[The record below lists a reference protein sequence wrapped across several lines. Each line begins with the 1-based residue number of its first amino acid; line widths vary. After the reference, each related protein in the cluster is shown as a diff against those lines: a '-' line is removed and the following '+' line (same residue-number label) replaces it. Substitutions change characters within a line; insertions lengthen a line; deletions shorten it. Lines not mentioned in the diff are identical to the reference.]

1 MLRFGS
7 RNDVNTTFKCTV
19 RLLDDTE
26 VLECEFQAVYEGKD
40 LLDQVCQQLNLVE
53 KDYFG
58 LRYVDLNKQRHWLDL
73 NKTILKQVKYV
84 DPLLFSFRVKFYP
97 PDPFRLKEEISR
109 YQVYLQLRRDL
120 LHGRLYCTSNE
131 AALLAA
137 YVVQADLGDFNP
149 EDHEGNYVQDLRLL
163 LKQTPQ
169 IEEKIIE
176 LHQTHL
182 HGQSPQEVETNF
194 LRRACVLD
202 TYGVDPHPV
211 KDHRGNQLYLGIN
224 HLGILTFQ
232 GSRKTH
238 HFRWPEVHKINYE
251 GKMFIVHLTYNE
263 DPRTKKKQT
272 VGFKCP
278 TGAACRH
285 VWRCAIEQMLFFTLP
300 SGSVV
305 PVVSGGSFFSFGTK
319 FKYTGRTERELLE
332 EVGPLRQE
340 EPTINRLGSLRRKAS
355 SVPATPSSPTDMSDI
370 CYLPRSNHSVPDS
383 RLDGG
388 PSLLASNDEGSFCLE
403 NNLPLL
409 ETVSE
414 DHEIHSRQRNT
425 GGSYGNLFCDN
436 QSHNETEVKRKS
448 SLLSMLT
455 ENFTGDCLEDIQEE
469 DEEED
474 EDVEDDNNDEKL
486 LKSFHDKE
494 IMNDNNDNEEDK
506 YKHGEVFEII
516 CSECKSG
523 SKDTE
528 YTHETH
534 YSIQGYLLNQNVQ
547 SYQQSLTNNDMTAS
561 VVCTDKKCGGQ
572 KSIYP
577 QLLSI
582 SLKSIGCVLS
592 ERMSYQG
599 LGNKERDLD
608 MMDGAVHGIT
618 DYYLREPY
626 DQSSTELIDGQ
637 GRSHRSSRSQTP
649 VARGKTGSKLS
660 LNSGALVP
668 AQGGV
673 GENSGVP
680 NQESL
685 SHRVRLRASYLLPA
699 VIFTGVLL
707 LLFFAL
713 VLESPDDGVL
723 APMRRLPEVVAIR
736 TLYYEPAKEFLR
748 GRITAWM
755 E

>member
-19 RLLDDTE
+19 RLLEDTE
-26 VLECEFQAVYEGKD
+26 VLELEFQVNYEGKD

-73 NKTILKQVKYV
+73 NKTIVKQVKYL

-97 PDPFRLKEEISR
+97 PDPFRLKEEITR

-120 LHGRLYCTSNE
+120 LHGRLYCTPNE
-131 AALLAA
+131 ASLLAA

-149 EDHEGNYVQDLRLL
+149 EEHEGNYVQDLRLL

-182 HGQSPQEVETNF
+182 VGQSPQEVETNF
-194 LRRACVLD
+194 LRRASSLD

-232 GSRKTH
+232 GSRKTN

-285 VWRCAIEQMLFFTLP
+285 VWRCAVEQMLFFTLP

-305 PVVSGGSFFSFGTK
+305 PVVSGGSFFSWGTK

-340 EPTINRLGSLRRKAS
+340 EPIINRLGSLRRKAS
-355 SVPATPSSPTDMSDI
+355 SVPATPSSPTEMGDI
-370 CYLPRSNHSVPDS
+370 CYGLLPRSNHSVPDS

-388 PSLLASNDEGSFCLE
+388 PSLLASNDEGSFCLD
-403 NNLPLL
+403 NIPLL

-414 DHEIHSRQRNT
+414 DHEVHSRQRNAER
-425 GGSYGNLFCDN
+425 D
-436 QSHNETEVKRKS
+436 
-448 SLLSMLT
+448 M
-455 ENFTGDCLEDIQEE
+455 
-469 DEEED
+469 
-474 EDVEDDNNDEKL
+474 DVMD
-486 LKSFHDKE
+486 
-494 IMNDNNDNEEDK
+494 
-506 YKHGEVFEII
+506 G
-516 CSECKSG
+516 
-523 SKDTE
+523 
-528 YTHETH
+528 
-534 YSIQGYLLNQNVQ
+534 
-547 SYQQSLTNNDMTAS
+547 TA
-561 VVCTDKKCGGQ
+561 VG
-572 KSIYP
+572 
-577 QLLSI
+577 
-582 SLKSIGCVLS
+582 LS
-592 ERMSYQG
+592 E
-599 LGNKERDLD
+599 
-608 MMDGAVHGIT
+608 
-618 DYYLREPY
+618 YYLRESY
-626 DQSSTELIDGQ
+626 DQSSSESQLLDGQ

-649 VARGKTGSKLS
+649 VTRGKTGSRLS
-660 LNSGALVP
+660 LNSGAVIP
-668 AQGGV
+668 SQSAT
-673 GENSGVP
+673 GEGTSLK
-680 NQESL
+680 QETP
-685 SHRVRLRASYLLPA
+685 SHRIRLRASYLLPA
-699 VIFTGVLL
+699 VFFTAVLL
-707 LLFFAL
+707 VIFFAL
-713 VLESPDDGVL
+713 VLESSEDGLL
-723 APMRRLPEVVAIR
+723 APLRRLPEVVAVR

-748 GRITAWM
+748 TRISAWVQ
-755 E
+755 

>member
-7 RNDVNTTFKCTV
+7 RNDVNATFKCTV

-26 VLECEFQAVYEGKD
+26 VLECEFQANYEGKD

-73 NKTILKQVKYV
+73 NKTIVKQVKYL

-97 PDPFRLKEEISR
+97 PDPFRLKEEITR

-120 LHGRLYCTSNE
+120 LHGRLYCTNNE
-131 AALLAA
+131 ASLLAA
-137 YVVQADLGDFNP
+137 YVVQADLGDYNP
-149 EDHEGNYVQDLRLL
+149 EEHEGNYVQDLRLL

-169 IEEKIIE
+169 IEEKIME

-182 HGQSPQEVETNF
+182 VGQSPQEVETNF
-194 LRRACVLD
+194 LRRACSLD

-263 DPRTKKKQT
+263 DPRTKT

-305 PVVSGGSFFSFGTK
+305 PVVSGGSFFSWGTK

-340 EPTINRLGSLRRKAS
+340 EPVINRLGSLRRKAS

-370 CYLPRSNHSVPDS
+370 CYGMLPRSNHSVPDS

-388 PSLLASNDEGSFCLE
+388 PSLLASNDEGSFCID
-403 NNLPLL
+403 NGIPLL

-414 DHEIHSRQRNT
+414 DQEVHSRQRNT
-425 GGSYGNLFCDN
+425 
-436 QSHNETEVKRKS
+436 
-448 SLLSMLT
+448 
-455 ENFTGDCLEDIQEE
+455 
-469 DEEED
+469 
-474 EDVEDDNNDEKL
+474 
-486 LKSFHDKE
+486 
-494 IMNDNNDNEEDK
+494 
-506 YKHGEVFEII
+506 
-516 CSECKSG
+516 
-523 SKDTE
+523 
-528 YTHETH
+528 
-534 YSIQGYLLNQNVQ
+534 
-547 SYQQSLTNNDMTAS
+547 
-561 VVCTDKKCGGQ
+561 
-572 KSIYP
+572 
-577 QLLSI
+577 
-582 SLKSIGCVLS
+582 
-592 ERMSYQG
+592 
-599 LGNKERDLD
+599 ERDLD
-608 MMDGAVHGIT
+608 MMDGTVPGMNE
-618 DYYLREPY
+618 YYLRDSY
-626 DQSSTELIDGQ
+626 DQSSSESQLVDGQ

-649 VARGKTGSKLS
+649 VTRGKTGSRLS
-660 LNSGALVP
+660 LNSGAVVP
-668 AQGGV
+668 AQSFGGDGSAV
-673 GENSGVP
+673 T
-680 NQESL
+680 NQDGISQN
-685 SHRVRLRASYLLPA
+685 RMQLRASYLLPA
-699 VIFTGVLL
+699 LALTAVLL
-707 LLFFAL
+707 AIFLAI
-713 VLESPDDGVL
+713 VLESSEDGPL
-723 APMRRLPEVVAIR
+723 GYLRRLPEVVAVR
-736 TLYYEPAKEFLR
+736 SLYYEPAKEFLR
-748 GRITAWM
+748 DRFSAWT